1 MTRHDASFWVI
12 PPSPASQ
19 PWVEEALCAQTDPEA
34 FFPEK
39 GGSTLAAKKVC
50 ARCPVEVE
58 CLEWALVNDERF
70 GVWGNTSQQE
80 RKQIRARLGLTDGD
94 DVPEGDEPA

>member
-1 MTRHDASFWVI
+1 MTGPERFWD
-12 PPSPASQ
+12 PAESPASQ
-19 PWVEEALCAQTDPEA
+19 PWVENAVCAQTDPEA

-39 GGSTLAAKKVC
+39 GGSALAAKKIC
-50 ARCPVEVE
+50 ARCPVEAE

-80 RKQIRARLGLTDGD
+80 RKALRRKLGLTTTD
-94 DVPEGDEPA
+94 DDLMGGDEPA